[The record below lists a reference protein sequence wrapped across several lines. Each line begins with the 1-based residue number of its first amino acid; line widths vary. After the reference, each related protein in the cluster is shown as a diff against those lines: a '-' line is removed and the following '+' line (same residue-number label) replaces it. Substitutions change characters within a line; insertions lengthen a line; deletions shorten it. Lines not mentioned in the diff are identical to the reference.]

1 MSALSCRPRAV
12 DAVRPAA
19 KSPLAVVGLAVCVL
33 ATGCLDTDGDGS
45 TSPAEPVA
53 ASVPEALVDQTWQ
66 VRMSA
71 DAVRAPFEQNP
82 AWASLFMRKHPEA
95 LAGFAQSPVEGR
107 GQARVHADYASLY
120 RQAALMG
127 ANATRHVYGTDRQP
141 EDPPTVDY
149 MVGVSSALVR
159 DCEAARAS
167 FAKVSADKGPKP
179 LGDALAFWTK
189 AAAAEDCAAALTL
202 AAAPPLPGVPTAP
215 PGATAPTI
223 DGLPHWRFDT
233 GAADGGTIEMGELAS
248 LVVLADFHEQ
258 AALAAAPEAERSLVH
273 ALVAPWDLPGAPA
286 RELALPESVDDA
298 WLFGGFAPA
307 AGDLVF
313 LAAVRSEGPAAVA
326 AHASTSVLAASLA
339 PAVSDGAVDVEA
351 VIDQA
356 AGLRR
361 QLEARMLAVSGSN
374 QGFHRAFADLGEAA
388 VLRAGMFVADAADQY
403 RDAGVLRV
411 NALERATGPGADPV
425 FFLSTAAWDAG
436 NRSPLR
442 AQDIVHSHLSRFP
455 AIAAARYPLDAL
467 HIRLGRNSAPATP
480 LH

>member
-1 MSALSCRPRAV
+1 MSALFCRPRPV
-12 DAVRPAA
+12 AVRRGAT
-19 KSPLAVVGLAVCVL
+19 SLL
-33 ATGCLDTDGDGS
+33 ATAGVVVCALGSGCLDTDGDGS
-45 TSPAEPVA
+45 PAAAEPA
-53 ASVPEALVDQTWQ
+53 AAAVPEALVDQTWQ
-66 VRMSA
+66 VRMAA

-95 LAGFAQSPVEGR
+95 LAGFAGTPVEGR

-141 EDPPTVDY
+141 EDPATVDY
-149 MVGVSSALVR
+149 MVGVSSALLR
-159 DCEAARAS
+159 DCEAARAA
-167 FAKVSADKGPKP
+167 FGKLSADQGPDG
-179 LGDALAFWTK
+179 LADALAFWTK
-189 AAAAEDCAAALTL
+189 AVAADDCAASLTL
-202 AAAPPLPGVPTAP
+202 AAAPSLPGLPTAT
-215 PGATAPTI
+215 PGPTAPTI

-273 ALVAPWDLPGAPA
+273 ALLAPWDLPGAPA
-286 RELALPESVDDA
+286 RELALPASVDDA

-307 AGDLVF
+307 AGDLAF
-313 LAAVRSEGPAAVA
+313 LAAVRSDGVSAVDSHAA
-326 AHASTSVLAASLA
+326 TSVLAASLA
-339 PAVSDGAVDVEA
+339 PAVSEGAVDVEA